1 MNIMS
6 KIANVE
12 NVNGKL
18 VVNAKAEVFIIP
30 NTPSKINW
38 ASCLGERLAD
48 AMNEISKLN
57 GYEFSP
63 DEKLVQLWWTSE
75 DLGSENLGDH
85 GIRVQLNE
93 DHLKIAASCTY
104 NPFGYLPIGMVKD
117 WHDGEEIEIIIPV
130 KTDDNCFVFKN
141 GRFDRNATKADEME
155 IEFHLKVTPSQLKY
169 RYRRFGTFEEC
180 LHSIC

>member
-1 MNIMS
+1 MS

-30 NTPSKINW
+30 NTPSKVNLD
-38 ASCLGERLAD
+38 SCLGERLANVI
-48 AMNEISKLN
+48 NEISSLN

-63 DEKLVQLWWTSE
+63 DERLVQLWWTSE
-75 DLGSENLGDH
+75 DLGRENLADH

-93 DHLKIAASCTY
+93 DHLILSASCTY
-104 NPFGYLPIGMVKD
+104 DSFGYLPIGMVKD
-117 WHDGEEIEIIIPV
+117 WHEGEEVEIIIPI
-130 KTDDNCFVFKN
+130 KTDKSCFILKN
-141 GRFDRNATKADEME
+141 GKFNEGLVEADEME

-169 RYRRFGTFEEC
+169 RYRRFGTFEEW